1 MGIAV
6 SLRGIA
12 FRTAVSDSALT
23 YANHPAV
30 QSIVGRVDLVATPSG
45 VQGLRKLLAWP
56 SAHHAS
62 EHGGGGSGGGGGNG
76 EDKAKCPF
84 EALLRLGGFA

>member
-1 MGIAV
+1 
-6 SLRGIA
+6 
-12 FRTAVSDSALT
+12 
-23 YANHPAV
+23 V

-56 SAHHAS
+56 PAHHAS
-62 EHGGGGSGGGGGNG
+62 GHGGGGGGGG
-76 EDKAKCPF
+76 DKAKCPF